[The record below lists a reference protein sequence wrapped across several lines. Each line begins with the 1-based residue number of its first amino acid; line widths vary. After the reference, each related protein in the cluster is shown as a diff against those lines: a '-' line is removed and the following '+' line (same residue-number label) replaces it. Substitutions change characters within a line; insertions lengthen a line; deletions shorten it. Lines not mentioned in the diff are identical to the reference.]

1 MDYQH
6 CPNYKDI
13 NVIGRSL
20 WLMSNLTDHYRHWP
34 ANNVIGR
41 IIVFVRNI
49 YTQFISYVRVD
60 SNE

>member
-1 MDYQH
+1 M
-6 CPNYKDI
+6 DI

-20 WLMSNLTDHYRHWP
+20 WLMSNLTGHYRHWP

-49 YTQFISYVRVD
+49 YRVINKNPNQ
-60 SNE
+60 SKRCKLSVTS

>member
-1 MDYQH
+1 M
-6 CPNYKDI
+6 DI

-20 WLMSNLTDHYRHWP
+20 WLMSNLTGHYRHSP

-49 YTQFISYVRVD
+49 YTSGENAHFSLGAL
-60 SNE
+60 

>member
-1 MDYQH
+1 M
-6 CPNYKDI
+6 DI

-20 WLMSNLTDHYRHWP
+20 WLMSNLTGHYRHSP

-49 YTQFISYVRVD
+49 YTGYLTSD
-60 SNE
+60 NEPDVI